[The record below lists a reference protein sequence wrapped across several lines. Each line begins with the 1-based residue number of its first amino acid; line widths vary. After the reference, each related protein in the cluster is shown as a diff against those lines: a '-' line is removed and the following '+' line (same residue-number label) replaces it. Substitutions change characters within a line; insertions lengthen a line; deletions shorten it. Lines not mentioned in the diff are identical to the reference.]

1 MRVLTLEGVWL
12 PSMGEPSHPSL
23 LGSIIMILV
32 LTIVNA
38 FLAGAEMAFVSLNPA
53 KIKDMAD
60 AGDKRARK
68 VQRLLKDPD
77 SFISAI
83 QVGITF
89 AGFFNSASASQAFV
103 GRLAPVLGM
112 GGAAE
117 TLANLIVTLI
127 ISYIT
132 LVLGELYPKQVA
144 LQVPEQYAR
153 GAAGIILVLKSIF
166 RPFIWLL
173 NMSTGLLKRITPID
187 FSKKEE
193 KLTRQEIKALLSSSQ
208 NDGAIDMEEFNMMRG
223 VLSLD
228 SRTVREIMV
237 PRVDTDMIDV
247 LEPQQENLDF
257 LLRQRHTRV
266 PLYRETKDEVIGV
279 LHLKDVLIHQDA
291 LKQGTTTLEQIARP
305 ALFVPDTLVTD
316 EMLLRFQKTKQ
327 HMAVLVDEFGGVA
340 GIVTLSDLMSEIIGE
355 IRDEYD
361 DETGDYRIIDEHEVI
376 LRGSLP
382 VNDLNRLFDLNIE
395 TEDAD
400 TVAGYIIE
408 QLGYIPQQTAQE
420 VVSTDRFSFTVV
432 EATGTR
438 IETVLMRLK
447 DVPGE
452 DTDQGEDT
460 GE

>member
-23 LGSIIMILV
+23 LGSIIMILI

-452 DTDQGEDT
+452 DAEQGEDT

>member
-1 MRVLTLEGVWL
+1 L

-23 LGSIIMILV
+23 FGSIVMILV
-32 LTIVNA
+32 LTFVNA

-53 KIKDMAD
+53 KIKEMAD

-68 VQRLLKDPD
+68 VQRLLSDPD

-112 GGAAE
+112 GAAAE
-117 TLANLIVTLI
+117 TLANVIVTLI

-153 GAAGIILVLKSIF
+153 GAAGIILVLKTIF

-173 NMSTGLLKRITPID
+173 NISTGLLKRMTPID

-193 KLTRQEIKALLSSSQ
+193 KLTRQEINALLRSSQ
-208 NDGAIDMEEFNMMRG
+208 NDGAIDMDEFNMMRG

-237 PRVDTDMIDV
+237 PRVDTDMLDV
-247 LEPQQENLDF
+247 LDPQQENLDF
-257 LLRQRHTRV
+257 LMRQRHTRV

-279 LHLKDVLIHQDA
+279 LHLKDVLIHQEA
-291 LKQGTTTLEQIARP
+291 LKQGQTTLEQIARP
-305 ALFVPDTLVTD
+305 ALFVPDTLTTD
-316 EMLLRFQKTKQ
+316 EMLVRFQKSKQ

-361 DETGDYRIIDEHEVI
+361 DEAGDYRIIDEHEVI

-452 DTDQGEDT
+452 SADQE
-460 GE
+460 EAESE

>member
-1 MRVLTLEGVWL
+1 M

-23 LGSIIMILV
+23 LGSVVMILI

-60 AGDKRARK
+60 TGDKRARK
-68 VQRLLKDPD
+68 VQRLLSDPD

-103 GRLAPVLGM
+103 GRLAPALGI
-112 GGAAE
+112 GAAAE
-117 TLANLIVTLI
+117 TVANIIVTLI

-153 GAAGIILVLKSIF
+153 GAAGTILVLKAIF

-173 NMSTGLLKRITPID
+173 NISTGLLKRITPID

-193 KLTRQEIKALLSSSQ
+193 KLTRQEINALLRSSQ
-208 NDGAIDMEEFNMMRG
+208 NDGAIDMDEFNMMRG

-452 DTDQGEDT
+452 DAEQGEDT

>member
-103 GRLAPVLGM
+103 GRLAPALGI
-112 GGAAE
+112 GAAAE
-117 TLANLIVTLI
+117 TVANIIVTLI

-153 GAAGIILVLKSIF
+153 GAAGTILVLKAIF

-173 NMSTGLLKRITPID
+173 NISTGLLKRITPID

-193 KLTRQEIKALLSSSQ
+193 KLTRQEINALLRSSQ
-208 NDGAIDMEEFNMMRG
+208 NDGAIDMDEFNMMRG

-452 DTDQGEDT
+452 DAEQGEDT